1 MSGNVGSVIS
11 ASSMVENVGV
21 AAGTASP
28 ALTVQQLFPLPV
40 FVASILSSGCRPMS
54 CNVGSVISEL
64 RMSANVVQCVGSV
77 ISELSMVENVGMAV
91 EIVFV
96 VVIFQSEVIF
106 QSVFGFPAAKL
117 DFW

>member
-28 ALTVQQLFPLPV
+28 ALSVQQLFPLPV

-64 RMSANVVQCVGSV
+64 
-77 ISELSMVENVGMAV
+77 SMVENVGMAV

-96 VVIFQSEVIF
+96 VVIFQS
-106 QSVFGFPAAKL
+106 VFGFPAAKL

>member
-1 MSGNVGSVIS
+1 MSTNVGQCWQCHICVEHGRKCWGSRWNRFASSYRSTVIS
-11 ASSMVENVGV
+11 
-21 AAGTASP
+21 T
-28 ALTVQQLFPLPV
+28 
-40 FVASILSSGCRPMS
+40 SGFR
-54 CNVGSVISEL
+54 GLHFEF

-96 VVIFQSEVIF
+96 VVIFQS
-106 QSVFGFPAAKL
+106 VFGFPAAKL